1 MTQTRMKATSGAQP
15 QMCSGTA
22 ALSLWASP
30 PTALHNWV
38 QVTAQVVPLWP
49 GWAGPNP
56 AIPCITK
63 CLHYRVPPSLLATAT
78 ATGIKGMFR
87 SGQAVSGGAGW
98 QHAGDTVQQGGLA
111 GTQAP
116 PWPVALHT
124 LRHHRGNWGLALPQA
139 WDVSPRAEPPLLQ
152 PPCSSSNAASRISSN
167 FYF

>member
-22 ALSLWASP
+22 GLSLC
-30 PTALHNWV
+30 V

-78 ATGIKGMFR
+78 ATGIKGMFG
-87 SGQAVSGGAGW
+87 SGQAVSGGAAW
-98 QHAGDTVQQGGLA
+98 QHAGDAVQQAGLA

-116 PWPVALHT
+116 PWPVALCM
-124 LRHHRGNWGLALPQA
+124 LRHRRGNWGLALLQA
-139 WDVSPRAEPPLLQ
+139 WAVPPRAEPPLLQ
-152 PPCSSSNAASRISSN
+152 PPCSSSNAASRISQN